1 MSWTHRLKLELFD
14 LNYTLDCG
22 QVFRWERD
30 GDWWTGVV
38 GDQVVRLSQDHGQLI
53 VDSKLPPEFLTHYF
67 RLDDNL
73 PSIYESINRDLLID
87 RAIRKYR
94 GLRLIRQDPWECL
107 ISYMLATASSIPT
120 IQKRIFLLSQFFGQE
135 LEPGYFSFPDP
146 ETLANADPVVLDKCK
161 LGFRTQNIK
170 AAAEDVASGEL
181 DLDVLFRLEYRYARE
196 RLMRLRGIG
205 EKVADCVLL
214 FAFEKMEAFPVD
226 THIRQI
232 IQHYHIDDSYFETC
246 TNMSC
251 MGDWG
256 REYFGHYCGYAQE
269 YLYYQKRA
277 EGFVDLY

>member
-1 MSWTHRLKLELFD
+1 MYRLKPEIFN

-38 GDQVVRLSQDHGQLI
+38 RDQVIRISQDKGELL
-53 VDSKLPPEFLTHYF
+53 VDSKLPPEFFSHYF
-67 RLDDNL
+67 RFDDDL
-73 PSIYESINRDLLID
+73 PLIYKSIDRDLLIN
-87 RAIRKYR
+87 RAIRKYK

-120 IQKRIFLLSQFFGQE
+120 IQKRISLLGQFFGHE
-135 LEPGYFSFPDP
+135 IEEGYFSFPDP
-146 ETLANADPVVLDKCK
+146 ETLANADLSMLDKCK
-161 LGFRTQNIK
+161 LGFRTERIK
-170 AAAEDVASGEL
+170 AAANEVYSGDI
-181 DLDVLFRLEYRYARE
+181 DLDILFRLEYKYARD

-232 IQHYHIDDSYFETC
+232 IQHYHIDDDFFENC
-246 TNMSC
+246 TSLSR

-256 REYFGHYCGYAQE
+256 REYFGPYCGYAQQ
-269 YLYYQKRA
+269 YLFYQKRV
-277 EGFVDLY
+277 EGFVPLY

>member
-1 MSWTHRLKLELFD
+1 MYRLKPEIFN

-38 GDQVVRLSQDHGQLI
+38 RDQIIRISQDKGELL
-53 VDSKLPPEFLTHYF
+53 VDSKLPPEFFSHYF
-67 RLDDNL
+67 RFDDDL
-73 PSIYESINRDLLID
+73 PLIYKSIDRDLLIN
-87 RAIRKYR
+87 RAIRKYK

-120 IQKRIFLLSQFFGQE
+120 IQKRISLLGQFFGHE
-135 LEPGYFSFPDP
+135 IEEGYFSFPDP
-146 ETLANADPVVLDKCK
+146 ETLANADLSMLDKCK
-161 LGFRTQNIK
+161 LGFRTERIK
-170 AAAEDVASGEL
+170 AAANEVYSGDI
-181 DLDVLFRLEYRYARE
+181 DLDILFRLEYKYARD

-232 IQHYHIDDSYFETC
+232 IQHYHIDDDFFENC
-246 TNMSC
+246 TSLSR

-256 REYFGHYCGYAQE
+256 REYFGPYCGYAQQ
-269 YLYYQKRA
+269 YLFYQKRV
-277 EGFVDLY
+277 EGFVPLY

>member
-1 MSWTHRLKLELFD
+1 MYRLKPELFN

-22 QVFRWERD
+22 QVFRWEKD

-38 GDQVVRLSQDHGQLI
+38 GDQVIRLSQDSGELL
-53 VDSKLPPEFLTHYF
+53 VDSKLPPEFFSRYF
-67 RLDDNL
+67 RLDDDL
-73 PSIYESINRDLLID
+73 PSIYESINRDLLIN

-135 LEPGYFSFPDP
+135 LEEGYFSFPDP
-146 ETLANADPVVLDKCK
+146 ETLANADISMLDKCK
-161 LGFRTQNIK
+161 LGFRTERIK
-170 AAAEDVASGEL
+170 EAAREVASGEL

-232 IQHYHIDDSYFETC
+232 IQHYHIDDNFFENC
-246 TNMSC
+246 TNLSR

-256 REYFGHYCGYAQE
+256 REYFGHYCGYAQQ
-269 YLYYQKRA
+269 YLFYQKRV
-277 EGFVDLY
+277 EGFVPLY

>member
-1 MSWTHRLKLELFD
+1 MYRLKPEIFN

-38 GDQVVRLSQDHGQLI
+38 RDQVIRISQDKGELL
-53 VDSKLPPEFLTHYF
+53 VDSKLPPEFFSRYF
-67 RLDDNL
+67 RLDDDL
-73 PSIYESINRDLLID
+73 PLIYKSIDRDLLIN
-87 RAIRKYR
+87 RAIRKYK

-120 IQKRIFLLSQFFGQE
+120 IQKRISLLSQFFGHE
-135 LEPGYFSFPDP
+135 IEEGYFSFPDP
-146 ETLANADPVVLDKCK
+146 ETLANADLSMLDKCK
-161 LGFRTQNIK
+161 LGFRTERIK
-170 AAAEDVASGEL
+170 AAANEVCSGDI
-181 DLDVLFRLEYRYARE
+181 DLDILFRLEYKYARD

-232 IQHYHIDDSYFETC
+232 IQHYHIDDDFFENC
-246 TNMSC
+246 TSLSR

-256 REYFGHYCGYAQE
+256 REYFGPYCGYAQQ
-269 YLYYQKRA
+269 YLFYQKRV
-277 EGFVDLY
+277 EGFVPLY

>member
-1 MSWTHRLKLELFD
+1 MYRLKPELFA

-22 QVFRWERD
+22 QVFRWERE

-38 GDQVVRLSQDHGQLI
+38 GDQVIRLLQDNEQLV
-53 VDSKLPPEFLTHYF
+53 VDSKLPPEFFSRYF

-87 RAIRKYR
+87 RAIHNYR
-94 GLRLIRQDPWECL
+94 GMRLIRQDPWECL

-120 IQKRIFLLSQFFGQE
+120 IQKRIYLLSHFLGQE
-135 LEPGYFSFPDP
+135 LETGYFSFPDP
-146 ETLANADPVVLDKCK
+146 ETLANADSSTLDKCK

-170 AAAEDVASGEL
+170 VAAEEVASGEL
-181 DLDVLFRLEYRYARE
+181 DLDVLFRLEYKYARE

-214 FAFEKMEAFPVD
+214 FAFEKIEAFPVD

-269 YLYYQKRA
+269 YLYYQKRI
-277 EGFVDLY
+277 EGFVSLY

>member
-53 VDSKLPPEFLTHYF
+53 VDSKLPPEFLTRYF

-146 ETLANADPVVLDKCK
+146 ETLANAAPVVLDKCK

-170 AAAEDVASGEL
+170 AAAEDVASGGL

>member
-1 MSWTHRLKLELFD
+1 MYRLKPVIFNLD
-14 LNYTLDCG
+14 YTLDCG
-22 QVFRWERD
+22 QVFRWKRD

-38 GDQVVRLSQDHGQLI
+38 KDQVIRLSQEVDSGELLI
-53 VDSKLPPEFLTHYF
+53 DSKLPPEFFTDYF

-73 PSIYESINRDLLID
+73 SSIYESINKDLLIN
-87 RAIRKYR
+87 RAINNYR

-120 IQKRIFLLSQFFGQE
+120 IQKRICLLSRFLGEE
-135 LEPGYFSFPDP
+135 LEEGYFSFPGP
-146 ETLANADPVVLDKCK
+146 EALANADMSLLDRCK
-161 LGFRTQNIK
+161 LGFRTERIQA
-170 AAAEDVASGEL
+170 AAAEVCSGEL
-181 DLDVLFRLEYRYARE
+181 DFDAIFRLEHRYARE

-246 TNMSC
+246 KNLSC
-251 MGDWG
+251 MGEWG

-269 YLYYQKRA
+269 YLYYQKRV
-277 EGFVDLY
+277 EGFVPLY

>member
-1 MSWTHRLKLELFD
+1 MYSLEPELFN

-22 QVFRWERD
+22 QVFRWERE

-38 GDQVVRLSQDHGQLI
+38 GDNVIRISQEKDSGKLL
-53 VDSKLPPEFLTHYF
+53 VDSSLHPEFLSYYF
-67 RLDDNL
+67 RLDDDL
-73 PSIYESINRDLLID
+73 TSIYESINRDLLID
-87 RAIRKYR
+87 RAINRYR
-94 GLRLIRQDPWECL
+94 GLRLIRQNPWECL

-120 IQKRIFLLSQFFGQE
+120 IQKRIWLLSQFFGQE
-135 LEPGYFSFPDP
+135 LEDGYFSFPDP
-146 ETLANADPVVLDKCK
+146 ETLANADMFLLDRCK
-161 LGFRTQNIK
+161 LGFRAERIK
-170 AAAEDVASGEL
+170 AAAEEVCSGEL
-181 DLDVLFRLEYRYARE
+181 DFDAISRLEYKYARE

-214 FAFEKMEAFPVD
+214 FAFEKMESFPVD
-226 THIRQI
+226 THVRQI

-269 YLYYQKRA
+269 YLYYQKRV
-277 EGFVDLY
+277 EGFVSIY

>member
-1 MSWTHRLKLELFD
+1 MYRLKPEFFD

-38 GDQVVRLSQDHGQLI
+38 GDQVIRLSQDHGHLV
-53 VDSKLPPEFLTHYF
+53 VDSKLQPEFFSRYF

-73 PSIYESINRDLLID
+73 PSIYENINRDLLID

-120 IQKRIFLLSQFFGQE
+120 IQKRICLLSRSFGQE
-135 LEPGYFSFPDP
+135 IEPGYFSFPDP
-146 ETLANADPVVLDKCK
+146 QTLANADQAALDQCK
-161 LGFRTQNIK
+161 LGFRTRSIK
-170 AAAEDVASGEL
+170 TAAEEVASGEL

-214 FAFEKMEAFPVD
+214 FAFGKMEAFPVD
-226 THIRQI
+226 THIKQI

-246 TNMSC
+246 TSMSC

-256 REYFGHYCGYAQE
+256 REYFGRYCGYAQE
-269 YLYYQKRA
+269 YLYYQKRV
-277 EGFVDLY
+277 EGFVSLY

>member
-1 MSWTHRLKLELFD
+1 MSWTYRLKPELFD

-22 QVFRWERD
+22 QVFRWGQE

-38 GDQVVRLSQDHGQLI
+38 GDHVIRLSQDQDRLL
-53 VDSKLPPEFLTHYF
+53 VDSKLSPEFLTRYF

-87 RAIRKYR
+87 RAIHKYR

-107 ISYMLATASSIPT
+107 ISYMLSTASSIPT

-135 LEPGYFSFPDP
+135 LEPGYFSFPTP
-146 ETLANADPVVLDKCK
+146 ETLANVDPAELDKCK
-161 LGFRTQNIK
+161 LGFRTQNVK
-170 AAAEDVASGEL
+170 AAAQAVTSGEL
-181 DLDVLFRLEYRYARE
+181 DLDVLFRLEYKYARE
-196 RLMRLRGIG
+196 RLMRLRGVG

-256 REYFGHYCGYAQE
+256 REYFGQYCGYAQE
-269 YLYYQKRA
+269 YLYYQKRM
-277 EGFVDLY
+277 EGFLSLY

>member
-1 MSWTHRLKLELFD
+1 MYRLKPVIFN

-38 GDQVVRLSQDHGQLI
+38 GDQVIRLSQANGEIL
-53 VDSKLPPEFLTHYF
+53 VDSKLPPEFFTHYF
-67 RLDDNL
+67 RLDDKL
-73 PSIYESINRDLLID
+73 PSIYESINRDLLIN

-120 IQKRIFLLSQFFGQE
+120 IQKRILLLSQFFGQE
-135 LEPGYFSFPDP
+135 LEGGYFTFPDP
-146 ETLANADPVVLDKCK
+146 ETLANADLSMLDKCK
-161 LGFRTQNIK
+161 LGFRTERIQ
-170 AAAEDVASGEL
+170 AAAIEVYSGDL
-181 DLDVLFRLEYRYARE
+181 DLEVLFRLEYKYARE

-232 IQHYHIDDSYFETC
+232 IQHYHIDDSFFENC
-246 TNMSC
+246 TNLSR

-256 REYFGHYCGYAQE
+256 REYFGHYCGYAQQ
-269 YLYYQKRA
+269 YLFYQKRV
-277 EGFVDLY
+277 EGFVPLY

>member
-1 MSWTHRLKLELFD
+1 MYRLKPVIFSLD
-14 LNYTLDCG
+14 YTLDCG
-22 QVFRWERD
+22 QVFRWKRD

-38 GDQVVRLSQDHGQLI
+38 KDQVIRLSQEVDSGELL
-53 VDSKLPPEFLTHYF
+53 VDSKLPPEFFTNYF

-73 PSIYESINRDLLID
+73 SSIYESINKDLLIN
-87 RAIRKYR
+87 RAINNYR

-120 IQKRIFLLSQFFGQE
+120 IQKRICLLSRFLGEE
-135 LEPGYFSFPDP
+135 LEEGYFSFPGP
-146 ETLANADPVVLDKCK
+146 EALANADMSLLDRCK
-161 LGFRTQNIK
+161 LGFRTERIQA
-170 AAAEDVASGEL
+170 AAAEVCSGEL
-181 DLDVLFRLEYRYARE
+181 DFDAIFRLEHRYARE

-246 TNMSC
+246 KNLSC
-251 MGDWG
+251 MGEWG

-269 YLYYQKRA
+269 YLYYQKRVD
-277 EGFVDLY
+277 GFVSLY

>member
-1 MSWTHRLKLELFD
+1 MSWTYRLKPELFD

-22 QVFRWERD
+22 QVFRWEQEGD
-30 GDWWTGVV
+30 GWTGVV
-38 GDQVVRLSQDHGQLI
+38 GDQVIRLSQDHGQLI
-53 VDSKLPPEFLTHYF
+53 VDSTLSPEVLTRYF

-73 PSIYESINRDLLID
+73 LSIYENINRDLLID

-107 ISYMLATASSIPT
+107 ISYMLSTASSIPT
-120 IQKRIFLLSQFFGQE
+120 IQKRICLLSRFFGQE

-146 ETLANADPVVLDKCK
+146 ETLANVDPSELDKCK
-161 LGFRTQNIK
+161 LGFRTQNII
-170 AAAEDVASGEL
+170 AAAEEVASGEL

-214 FAFEKMEAFPVD
+214 FAFDKMEAFPVD

-246 TNMSC
+246 KNMSC

-269 YLYYQKRA
+269 YLYYQKRM
-277 EGFVDLY
+277 EGFVSLY